1 VAQSLVAVA
10 AMAAMLLEVEAMLP
24 PLAERVAAM
33 VALVALAESE

>member
-1 VAQSLVAVA
+1 VAQSLVALVPL
-10 AMAAMLLEVEAMLP
+10 AAMLMEVEAMLP